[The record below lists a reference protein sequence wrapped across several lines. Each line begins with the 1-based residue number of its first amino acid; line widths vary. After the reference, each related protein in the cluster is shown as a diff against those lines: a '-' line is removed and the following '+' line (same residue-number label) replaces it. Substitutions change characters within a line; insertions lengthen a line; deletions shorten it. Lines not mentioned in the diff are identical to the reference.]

1 MISLKSKND
10 GFSKVYRVK
19 TQNYNKIVKIY
30 NQNAFTH
37 FFREDLKKSKKF
49 YNSINYLKITPFHK
63 ILSEHIIEIDE
74 INSDKSL
81 NKKEFFSNKNLLDQ
95 FKAQIGIISEIK
107 QNLINKKLIDEIKN
121 YLDAINSN
129 TNKSIKVNIKKLE
142 SYINRYPQN
151 KICHGDI
158 HFQNLIISKKKLL
171 FIDWDYRIKSS
182 LGYDLAMFSYL
193 EKFNKRQKEYLS
205 QIFKI
210 SIAEIEH
217 YTPICELLDY
227 LYQNILYKLNLIKNV
242 DKSLIAKNKDFILN
256 IL

>member
-1 MISLKSKND
+1 MINFKSKKAS
-10 GFSKVYRVK
+10 FSKVYK
-19 TQNYNKIVKIY
+19 IKIQNYNKIVKIY
-30 NQNAFTH
+30 KQIAFTH
-37 FFREDLKKSKKF
+37 FFREDLGKSKEF

-63 ILSEHIIEIDE
+63 ILSKHIIEIDE

-95 FKAQIGIISEIK
+95 FKAQIGLMSEIK
-107 QNLINKKLIDEIKN
+107 QNLINKKLIDEIKS
-121 YLDAINSN
+121 YLDVINSN
-129 TNKSIKVNIKKLE
+129 RIIKINIKKLE
-142 SYINRYPQN
+142 NYINKYPQN

-171 FIDWDYRIKSS
+171 LIDWDYIIKSS
-182 LGYDLAMFSYL
+182 LGYDISMFSYL
-193 EKFNKRQKEYLS
+193 EKFNKREKKLLS

-242 DKSLIAKNKDFILN
+242 DKSLINKNKNFILN